1 MTKYIIK
8 RLLWAIPTLLLA
20 ATIIFLIM
28 RVLPGD
34 IAVMILGGEE
44 GASANPEELAKLR
57 HELGLDRPMI
67 EQYGQWIW
75 GLVRGDL
82 GVSLWSGD
90 TVWEEISV
98 RFPYTMTLM
107 VLSVLISIVI
117 AIPVGIFSALRQDS
131 WVDYGLRS
139 FAIMGLSIPSF
150 WFGLMLLM
158 ISLRFFSWSPPLDY
172 APIFVAPVIAL
183 QQLFL
188 PAITLGYRS
197 AAVSARMMRS
207 SMLEVMR
214 EDYVRTAR
222 AKGLRENTV
231 IYIHAL
237 RNAIL
242 PVVTMFGLEI
252 IMIFSAAVIVETIFN
267 IPGLGGMVVGAIM
280 RRDFPVVQ
288 GTVTFIV
295 AIVLIVNLIVDI
307 IYGWVD
313 PRVRL
318 H

>member
-44 GASANPEELAKLR
+44 GASANPEELEALR
-57 HELGLDRPMI
+57 HELGLDLPLI
-67 EQYGQWIW
+67 EQYGKWIW

-90 TVWEEISV
+90 TVWQEISV
-98 RFPYTMTLM
+98 RFPYTITLM
-107 VLSVLISIVI
+107 VLSVLISIII
-117 AIPVGIFSALRQDS
+117 AVPVGILSALKQDS
-131 WVDYGLRS
+131 WIDYGLRS

-172 APIFVAPVIAL
+172 APIYVAPLIAL

-197 AAVSARMMRS
+197 SAVSARMMRS

-231 IYIHAL
+231 IYVHAL

-242 PVVTMFGLEI
+242 PVITMFGLEI

-307 IYGWVD
+307 IYGWID